1 MTPLP
6 TKVEFKFGHESAVS
20 IKANGRSGTVTGMM
34 QDRDKT
40 NWMLVEY
47 ADNAGA
53 LHEQWMRESGLS

>member
-1 MTPLP
+1 MTPKA
-6 TKVEFKFGHESAVS
+6 TTVEFKFGLESAVS
-20 IKANGRSGTVTGMM
+20 IRANDRSGTVTGMM
-34 QDRDKT
+34 QDRDGV